1 MVMCLMEWG
10 IDAFYVKVAEA
21 EGCVIRPCLLEVECF
36 YCEWYCYLLLLHAA
50 GEEIG
55 LLPSVHDIHMIE
67 KW

>member
-1 MVMCLMEWG
+1 M
-10 IDAFYVKVAEA
+10 KVAEA